1 MTLTCQGIGLSFGK
15 QEVLTD
21 INLVI
26 KKGDFVA
33 LIGENGSGKTSL
45 VKMML
50 GLIPPTYGTLT
61 NSFKPIGYLS
71 QKVAVQD
78 KFFPAT
84 VEEVV
89 SMGLLSRQTFPRLL
103 TPKNKLEITSVLTF
117 LDLLPFRKTKIGLLS
132 GGQQQ
137 RALLA
142 RALVNH
148 PELLILDEPTSA
160 LDPAMRHALLQ
171 WLKELQRS
179 GITIL
184 LVTHDVASVGEVAT
198 RIVYLEQKII
208 FDGTF
213 NQFCEHPT
221 LSPYIHR
228 HGVKHR

>member
-1 MTLTCQGIGLSFGK
+1 MKLICEHVGLSFGK
-15 QEVLTD
+15 QEVVSD
-21 INLVI
+21 ANVAI
-26 KKGDFVA
+26 KKGEFIA

-50 GLIPPTYGTLT
+50 GLIPPTTGTVT
-61 NSFKPIGYLS
+61 NLFKPIGYLS
-71 QKVAVQD
+71 QKVAIQD
-78 KFFPAT
+78 KYFPAT

-89 SMGLLSRQTFPRLL
+89 SMGLLSRQKFPRLL
-103 TPKNKLEITSVLTF
+103 SFKNKQEITAVLTF
-117 LDLLPFRKTKIGLLS
+117 LDLLPYRKTKIGLLS

-137 RALLA
+137 RVLLA

-179 GITIL
+179 GITII
-184 LVTHDVASVGEVAT
+184 LVTHDVASVGEVAS
-198 RIVYLEQKII
+198 RILYLEQKVI

-213 NQFCEHPT
+213 REFCEHPT
-221 LSPYIHR
+221 LSPYVHR